1 MAGEF
6 IEFFN
11 ELLFGSGAW
20 IGAIIIVS
28 IIALTTLRTK
38 LSGAIFMP
46 ICVFLGMEYFSKV
59 PSNSNLMWIGILMYI
74 MAIYCLAMLIMGVRR
89 ND

>member
-6 IEFFN
+6 LEFFN

-28 IIALTTLRTK
+28 IVALTTLRAK
-38 LSGAIFMP
+38 LSGVIFMP
-46 ICVFLGMEYFSKV
+46 ICIFLGIEYFNKIS
-59 PSNSNLMWIGILMYI
+59 SNSNLMWIGILMFI
-74 MAIYCLAMLIMGVRR
+74 MAIYCLTMMIMEVQQK
-89 ND
+89 